1 MKSLWCAFPLLGI
14 GWRSFPSKWHN
25 RVGVFLSLTTE
36 RRHVGKMAAVEIH
49 NNLSFG
55 LLDWR
60 IYLFPESVS
69 GQKAAASG
77 QVFFTYGVDSC
88 LSSLCHHS
96 SFFSIA
102 QNAYCYPVLT
112 TLTYSIKKIIDL

>member
-69 GQKAAASG
+69 GQKAATSG

-88 LSSLCHHS
+88 LSSLHHHS

-102 QNAYCYPVLT
+102 QNAYCYLVLA
-112 TLTYSIKKIIDL
+112 TLTYS

>member
-1 MKSLWCAFPLLGI
+1 
-14 GWRSFPSKWHN
+14 
-25 RVGVFLSLTTE
+25 
-36 RRHVGKMAAVEIH
+36 MAAVEIH
-49 NNLSFG
+49 KNLSFG

-60 IYLFPESVS
+60 ICLFPESVS

-88 LSSLCHHS
+88 LSSLRHHS

-102 QNAYCYPVLT
+102 QNAYCYPVLA
-112 TLTYSIKKIIDL
+112 TLTYSRKTIIDL